1 MIDIYLGKSK
11 IFFNTYI
18 RTFKKASELKMGHK
32 SNLMK
37 IVKFKRCRVLAFLL
51 VLLIM
56 FSQERVV
63 LADSG
68 ESTIIRVYF

>member
-1 MIDIYLGKSK
+1 
-11 IFFNTYI
+11 
-18 RTFKKASELKMGHK
+18 MGHK

-37 IVKFKRCRVLAFLL
+37 IVKLKRCRVLAFLL

-68 ESTIIRVYF
+68 ESTTVMLYTDELAKELGGGR

>member
-1 MIDIYLGKSK
+1 
-11 IFFNTYI
+11 
-18 RTFKKASELKMGHK
+18 MGHK

-37 IVKFKRCRVLAFLL
+37 IVKLKRCRVLAFLL

-56 FSQERVV
+56 FSQQRVV

-68 ESTIIRVYF
+68 ESTTVRLYTDKLAKELGAIENNDLRKL